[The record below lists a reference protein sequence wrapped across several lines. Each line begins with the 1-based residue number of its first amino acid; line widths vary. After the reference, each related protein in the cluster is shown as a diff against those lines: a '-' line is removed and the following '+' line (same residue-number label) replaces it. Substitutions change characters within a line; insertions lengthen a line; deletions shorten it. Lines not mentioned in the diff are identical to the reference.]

1 MLFTCEVRRVELVT
15 VRELQFRTVFGS
27 LLILFLPFQELGVK
41 PSIGLVELLLSVG
54 RNPLGDCRV
63 LVWSYWLE
71 IVNHLYD
78 LHLFHLHPVLVIYRL
93 LLFVVIVLLL
103 LGLYCWFSCLDLML
117 VLLLTVIGIR
127 LKSMWGTRL
136 CGTRLLNI
144 VATNNLVLL
153 LLLYSSDIILQNSY
167 SLPIEVGLVAQLQQQ
182 LINVLT
188 LFDNDVLHRHT
199 DMIETSIELV
209 LCVTHLVDL
218 AADLLVSSC

>member
-1 MLFTCEVRRVELVT
+1 
-15 VRELQFRTVFGS
+15 
-27 LLILFLPFQELGVK
+27 
-41 PSIGLVELLLSVG
+41 
-54 RNPLGDCRV
+54 
-63 LVWSYWLE
+63 
-71 IVNHLYD
+71 
-78 LHLFHLHPVLVIYRL
+78 
-93 LLFVVIVLLL
+93 
-103 LGLYCWFSCLDLML
+103 ML